1 MGRAMLLLASVMP
14 SLHRGLTIQCQLDA
28 RHRGEW
34 ASVEEHPEQQGG
46 RVQRLHDDL
55 DEDAVTEVLSTLRVH
70 STLYCRTELRAPW
83 GFGVRP
89 ADLSIFR
96 VISRGECWL
105 EVDDVEDPVGLQMG
119 DVVLLLT
126 GRDHRL
132 CDDLSS
138 NTEWLDDIIQKTPP
152 ARHEPGPSRT
162 SRPSLPC
169 PDPRSPQ
176 SFASSRANRQCATSA
191 AADSPSLFHATP
203 DLTVFAVA
211 QRVGYDSEASLTKAF
226 TRIVPRFALSRGIV
240 AWPVLEGLAD

>member
-1 MGRAMLLLASVMP
+1 
-14 SLHRGLTIQCQLDA
+14 
-28 RHRGEW
+28 
-34 ASVEEHPEQQGG
+34 
-46 RVQRLHDDL
+46 
-55 DEDAVTEVLSTLRVH
+55 
-70 STLYCRTELRAPW
+70 
-83 GFGVRP
+83 
-89 ADLSIFR
+89 
-96 VISRGECWL
+96 L

-119 DVVLLLT
+119 DVVLLIT
-126 GRDHRL
+126 GRGHRL

-138 NTEWLDDIIQKTPP
+138 NTEWLDDSIQKTPP

-191 AADSPSLFHATP
+191 AADSPSLFHATT

-226 TRIVPRFALSRGIV
+226 TRMLGVAPGGYRRRSREHSASELVRPVEVP
-240 AWPVLEGLAD
+240 ADGDEAPTG